1 MRTSKFVRF
10 TIGLL
15 AALPV
20 MALVGCSESNPPEF
34 TLNLE
39 GRSIHELKTPEEQLA
54 ERKREQTITNLL
66 TAAFGT
72 PDEPY
77 VFPESGL
84 DLQKIKRAAGPSY
97 SDQAGYQYGVY
108 RKQCAHCHGIS
119 GDGNGPTAI
128 FLNPYPRDYRQ
139 GVFKFTSTG
148 PSMKPTRADLK
159 RTIVE
164 GLMGTAMPSFRL
176 LPERDIEALVE
187 YVKYLSMRGQT
198 EIELNVMAD
207 QEEEL
212 PADHAALAAVVAG
225 VAEQWSAAEDAVVVP
240 AQENLPPFDPSLDK
254 AAWQASV
261 DRGRQLFRD
270 GKTANCIKCHGPN
283 GLGDGGGEDLYDD
296 WNKQKPKEPNA
307 HWSLPPQE
315 LKPRNLRL
323 GIYRGGRRPIDIY
336 RRIFSGI
343 KGTPMPAAG
352 NVLKEPQIWD
362 VVNYVLQL
370 PYEEKSEPAMGEGHL
385 AEVRISKA
393 IQVDGDVP

>member
-1 MRTSKFVRF
+1 MKRISTSTAAGAVM
-10 TIGLL
+10 LL
-15 AALPV
+15 LFA
-20 MALVGCSESNPPEF
+20 MAGCAESNHPQF
-34 TLNLE
+34 VLNME
-39 GRSIHELKTPEEQLA
+39 GRNLGELTTPEARQA
-54 ERKREQTITNLL
+54 ERTREQTIVNLL

-72 PDEPY
+72 PDDPY

-97 SDQAGYQYGVY
+97 SDQAGYQYGQY

-119 GDGNGPTAI
+119 GDGAGPTAP

-148 PSMKPTRADLK
+148 PGMKPTRADLK
-159 RTIVE
+159 RTIVD
-164 GLMGTAMPSFRL
+164 GLMGTAMPSFKL
-176 LPERDIEALVE
+176 LPDRDIEALVE
-187 YVKYLSMRGQT
+187 YVKYLSIRGQT
-198 EIELNVMAD
+198 EIELNLLAD

-212 PADHAALAAVVAG
+212 PTDRAGLAEIIAGIAASW
-225 VAEQWSAAEDAVVVP
+225 AEAEDAVVVP
-240 AQENLPPFDPSLDK
+240 AQEGLPPFDPSQDQ

-283 GLGDGGGEDLYDD
+283 GLGDGGGAELWDD
-296 WNKQKPKEPNA
+296 WNKMKHDPNYVGA
-307 HWSLPPQE
+307 HWNLPSQE
-315 LKPRNLRL
+315 LLPRNLRL

-336 RRIFSGI
+336 RRIFAGI

-370 PYEEKSEPAMGEGHL
+370 PYETETEPATGEGHL
-385 AEVRISKA
+385 ARTRF
-393 IQVDGDVP
+393 